1 MVLAGKASQEVQ
13 GTSDCSSRT
22 PVFVRQ
28 LTDYAPARR
37 AALFTLGFHTF
48 AARPCVPRRSV
59 LAKTGVA
66 RLQFSHPAESWL
78 FNPEISQPIFR
89 RLVLWVKK
97 RILLQD
103 RSRNYQLADTCW
115 GNVIFRTR
123 STHAPIKLAVHGSG
137 CKPFH

>member
-48 AARPCVPRRSV
+48 AARPCV
-59 LAKTGVA
+59 A

-78 FNPEISQPIFR
+78 FNPETSQPIPR
-89 RLVLWVKK
+89 RLVMWVKK

-123 STHAPIKLAVHGSG
+123 STHAPIKLTVHISTDS
-137 CKPFH
+137 F